1 MRGYDANMSSHLIKP
16 GRAPELHKIDTAGA
30 PDWSEGREAGEA
42 RMLELNDELEELQE
56 QLYAEGRHRVLFVL
70 QAMDTGGKDGVIRH
84 VFDGVN
90 PIGVR
95 VASFQQP
102 STLELSHNYMWRY
115 FQQLPKRGEIV
126 IFNRSH
132 YESVLVERVRELVP
146 KKVWKRRYEHI
157 TNMEQTLVDEGTTIM
172 KFFLHISK
180 AEQKLRIQARLN
192 DPSKLWKFAPG
203 DVAERELWS
212 DYMKAYEEAIE
223 RTSTDEAPW
232 YVIPADKKWYRDL
245 VISQIIVDTL
255 KGLNMQFPKPASGL
269 DSIVIPD

>member
-1 MRGYDANMSSHLIKP
+1 MSSHRIKP
-16 GRAPELHKIDTAGA
+16 GKEPKLHKIDTAGT
-30 PDWSEGREAGEA
+30 PDWSDGREAGEA
-42 RMLELNDELEELQE
+42 RMLELNRELEELQE
-56 QLYAEGRHRVLFVL
+56 LLYAEGKRRVLVVL

-95 VASFQQP
+95 VASFKQP
-102 STLELSHNYMWRY
+102 STLELSHNYLWRY

-132 YESVLVERVRELVP
+132 YESVLVERVHEIAP
-146 KKVWKRRYEHI
+146 KKVWKRRYNHI
-157 TNMEQTLVDEGTTIM
+157 VNVERTIAEEGTTIL

-180 AEQKLRIQARLN
+180 AEQKLRLQARL
-192 DPSKLWKFAPG
+192 DDKSKLWKFAPG
-203 DVAERELWS
+203 DVAERERWS
-212 DYMKAYEEAIE
+212 DYMEAYEEAIE
-223 RTSTDEAPW
+223 RTSTDDAPW
-232 YVIPADKKWYRDL
+232 YVVPADKKWYRDL

>member
-1 MRGYDANMSSHLIKP
+1 MSSHRIKP
-16 GRAPELHKIDTAGA
+16 GKEPKLHKIDTAGT

-42 RMLELNDELEELQE
+42 RMLKLNDELEALQE
-56 QLYAEGRHRVLFVL
+56 LLYAEGKRRVLVVL

-95 VASFQQP
+95 VASFKQP
-102 STLELSHNYMWRY
+102 STLELSHNYLWRY
-115 FQQLPKRGEIV
+115 FAQLPKRGEIV

-132 YESVLVERVRELVP
+132 YESVLVERVHEIAP
-146 KKVWKRRYEHI
+146 KKVWKRRYKHI
-157 TNMEQTLVDEGTTIM
+157 ADMEQALADEGTTIL

-180 AEQKLRIQARLN
+180 AEQKLRLQARL
-192 DPSKLWKFAPG
+192 DDKSKLWKFAPG
-203 DVAERELWS
+203 DVAEREHWS
-212 DYMKAYEEAIE
+212 DYMEAYEEAIE
-223 RTSTDEAPW
+223 RTSTDDAPW

-255 KGLNMQFPKPASGL
+255 KELNMQFPKPASGL